1 MLHCAVVAAK
11 VNYYNFRAKSVIFLD
26 KPHKPGKNAVNNLLF
41 WLSSNISNQ
50 QVLFF
55 LLQK

>member
-1 MLHCAVVAAK
+1 MLPCAVVAAK

-41 WLSSNISNQ
+41 
-50 QVLFF
+50 
-55 LLQK
+55 